1 MQTRQVIVVSLSLK
15 LGIVLFCLSLLFV
28 NRLFGQVPTYFSPTM
43 TDAQQRQTVKTT
55 EDRNAR
61 NDLGLTGLMFAAI
74 NGDLD
79 LAKSLFEY
87 GADLNLL
94 STKEQQTALHF
105 ATNNM
110 RALASQNVGYY
121 LIDVYADTRLRN
133 TFGQTPLHLVIST
146 DTNADRTKMVEYLV
160 KNGSDINAQ
169 TNQGD
174 TLLHLAVNIRNY
186 EWVETLL
193 RQWSQIMNLNIKNE
207 KGLTPF
213 EYAQQLGF
221 GSIAELFEK
230 EYPKVVGAVARD
242 TNGLTGLMLAIMRG
256 DQEAVT
262 NLAKDKSALNLKSND
277 RYRNSAMHIALMYQ
291 DIDTL
296 RTLVTQ
302 GADIAIKNARDEQPV
317 HFLVRV
323 WDTQKKLQAAP
334 ILLDRAMKSILA
346 KDNRGNNL
354 LHYIVQY
361 NDMTLLDYI
370 VKKDKALVQQALRV
384 SNKALETPM
393 ALADKLNRND
403 MKPILQ
409 DALQNT
415 KPATAFATPPK

>member
-1 MQTRQVIVVSLSLK
+1 
-15 LGIVLFCLSLLFV
+15 
-28 NRLFGQVPTYFSPTM
+28 
-43 TDAQQRQTVKTT
+43 
-55 EDRNAR
+55 
-61 NDLGLTGLMFAAI
+61 MFAAI

-169 TNQGD
+169 TNQGE